1 MSILREF
8 YGQFVTRSYK
18 KGEIILMQDIEPNSA
33 YAVKVGS
40 VRVYGLEP
48 DGTVNSISFL
58 VSGELFPVGW
68 IFGKTEKTLFYY
80 EAHTDVTVY
89 VMDKERLTSAIGEIP
104 ELSKIFLEQ
113 EVNQYVGTSLQ
124 VKALGQPRA
133 YAKII
138 GILHYLCLRYG
149 TETAENTVRIEI
161 PFTQDELASLIG
173 ITRETTT
180 NELLSLKADKVVA
193 VRNKFYTVNTTKLNS
208 LLDVEYNPGIDIK

>member
-40 VRVYGLEP
+40 VRMYGLEP

-68 IFGKTEKTLFYY
+68 IFGKTTKTLLYY

-89 VMDKERLTSAIGEIP
+89 VMDKERLLNAIDETP
-104 ELSKIFLEQ
+104 ALSRVFLDQ
-113 EVNQYVGTSLQ
+113 EVNKYVGTNLQ
-124 VKALGQPRA
+124 IKALGQPRA
-133 YAKII
+133 YVKII
-138 GILHYLCLRYG
+138 CIIHYLCLRYG
-149 TETAENTVRIEI
+149 TEIADNTVRIEI
-161 PFTQDELASLIG
+161 PFTQDELAGLIG

-180 NELLSLKADKVVA
+180 NELLILKANKVIT
-193 VRNKFYTVNTTKLNS
+193 VRNKFYTVNTSKLND